1 MTARIAIIGG
11 TGLTSLAS
19 FALERHEP
27 RATPWGLPSA
37 PVQRGRFGDHPVL
50 FLPRHGQRHTLAPQQ
65 VNYRANLWALRAA
78 GAQVVLAVAAVGGI
92 HPALGPGRVAVP
104 DQLIDYTSGRA
115 HSYARAGDFTHVDFT
130 EPYDPHWRGRLLA
143 AATAADVAVLAQ
155 GTYGVTNGP
164 RLETAAEVRRLQ
176 RDGCDMIGM
185 TAMPE
190 AALAREL
197 GLPYAAVAASVN
209 WAAGMGPAGQD
220 IHAEIAASLE
230 TSLAAVR
237 RILLAALA
245 AA

>member
-1 MTARIAIIGG
+1 MRARIAIIGG

-19 FALERHEP
+19 FTRERSEP
-27 RATPWGLPSA
+27 QATPWGLPSA
-37 PVQRGRFGDHPVL
+37 PVQRGRFGGHPVL
-50 FLPRHGQRHTLAPQQ
+50 FLPRHGLRHTQAPHQ

-115 HSYARAGDFTHVDFT
+115 HSYARADDLMHVDFT
-130 EPYDPHWRGRLLA
+130 QPYDPAWRRRLLA
-143 AATAADVAVLAQ
+143 AAAAADIAVLGQ

-197 GLPYAAVAASVN
+197 GLPYAALAASVN

-220 IHAEIAASLE
+220 IHAEIAASLD
-230 TSLAAVR
+230 TALISVR
-237 RILLAALA
+237 QILLATLA